1 MKYLGAITDNN
12 DLVTKGYVDEQAVD
26 YAQIYDS
33 LSPDLQQKLEDDYG
47 FDRDMFISEAGT
59 ALGAAIESAY
69 QGSVSAVYTSGTRIA
84 TVGGVDIY
92 VPVYNGGV
100 S

>member
-59 ALGAAIESAY
+59 SIALMARCRY
-69 QGSVSAVYTSGTRIA
+69 LHRRRPGSFAGFRVMPETF
-84 TVGGVDIY
+84 GGNCVRR
-92 VPVYNGGV
+92 PGRL
-100 S
+100 